1 MVGWEQVWSMLRAG
15 ERGTDLSVSTLLAR
29 PATQGAL
36 QVGMG
41 WPPGQPA
48 WAMPPQG
55 LVPPWGGLGEANTS
69 WVSPFLP
76 KRARKKN
83 SERNRRFFYSL
94 SHPAETFSLAGLV
107 QPQLFF

>member
-1 MVGWEQVWSMLRAG
+1 MGASVVHAEGGGEGHRPLSEHPPCSPCHAG
-15 ERGTDLSVSTLLAR
+15 SSAGGDGVATWTTSLANASPGAGTSL
-29 PATQGAL
+29 
-36 QVGMG
+36 
-41 WPPGQPA
+41 
-48 WAMPPQG
+48 
-55 LVPPWGGLGEANTS
+55 GGLGEANTS

-94 SHPAETFSLAGLV
+94 SHPAETFSLTGLV